1 MAQTIILSRRLTR
14 RYVGT
19 CAHLD
24 AWRTIGSARVLPQRM
39 VRGPGR
45 DPADLGEFVLWART
59 PRGQDPAAS
68 RQALADYYD
77 RWGCH
82 HEHDCCGCLLRR
94 ATVRQVSRRDFV
106 VHLRVWRNY

>member
-1 MAQTIILSRRLTR
+1 MAQTITLSRRLTR
-14 RYVGT
+14 CYVGA

-24 AWRTIGSARVLPQRM
+24 RWRDVGTARVLPARQ
-39 VRGPGR
+39 VRAPGM
-45 DPADLGEFVLWART
+45 DQADLGELVLWARI
-59 PRGQDPAAS
+59 PRGQDAAAS

-82 HEHDCCGCLLRR
+82 HEYDCCGCLLCR

-106 VHLRVWRNY
+106 VHLSVGRNY